1 MCASDRRIL
10 PLMGAGNSARAVGA
24 AGVAL
29 VAASLIGGAV
39 SVVAGVNTWSTAWT
53 SQATLAAPWPMLLI
67 QAGATVAAVQSRRWL
82 STIGSA
88 ILGLS
93 AALSGIS
100 GFFDGQL
107 ARSDLDGVY
116 VMAQVSYIVVAGLAV
131 AAAIGRIWA
140 IQRGRRVHNSV
151 SDVRR

>member
-1 MCASDRRIL
+1 
-10 PLMGAGNSARAVGA
+10 
-24 AGVAL
+24 
-29 VAASLIGGAV
+29 
-39 SVVAGVNTWSTAWT
+39 
-53 SQATLAAPWPMLLI
+53 MLLI
-67 QAGATVAAVQSRRWL
+67 QGCATVAAVQPRRWL
-82 STIGSA
+82 ATIGSA

-131 AAAIGRIWA
+131 AAAMVASGQSSGGEFTTR
-140 IQRGRRVHNSV
+140 
-151 SDVRR
+151 